1 MRLFPLSILDLLR
14 GPDLEPAPEIDD
26 LAQRH
31 ARTLREDLAHDPDHF
46 EVHQDSAGAIY
57 HVDRQPAAEDLI
69 ALRIT
74 AAIVEDRA
82 GRARP

>member
-14 GPDLEPAPEIDD
+14 GPDLEPAPAIDN

-46 EVHQDSAGAIY
+46 EVLQDGAGEFY
-57 HVDRQPAAEDLI
+57 HVDLEPAAEDLM
-69 ALRIT
+69 ALRIK
-74 AAIVEDRA
+74 AAIAEERA